1 LVNVATRKSSLLD
14 LFITNNGLTAQN
26 VSVFNPLISDHSAVS
41 AILSFPRPSYGT
53 KTITYRNFKSTNFG
67 NLAKDILQL
76 TLDSIP
82 DSLSNLIRL
91 FCSSLV
97 NIFDLHAPVL
107 SKTFTEHPKKKY
119 ISQETR
125 QLMTKRDLA
134 YKLHSS
140 TQLDADL
147 LELDS
152 LKRQVKHALSADTKD
167 HLNNIITDKGVY
179 AAINSIT
186 KLNKGIDSKFN
197 FKVNVINDF
206 FVSVSTSLSEP
217 SSLSFPPQPLK
228 HSHP

>member
-1 LVNVATRKSSLLD
+1 
-14 LFITNNGLTAQN
+14 
-26 VSVFNPLISDHSAVS
+26 
-41 AILSFPRPSYGT
+41 
-53 KTITYRNFKSTNFG
+53 
-67 NLAKDILQL
+67 
-76 TLDSIP
+76 
-82 DSLSNLIRL
+82 
-91 FCSSLV
+91 
-97 NIFDLHAPVL
+97 
-107 SKTFTEHPKKKY
+107 
-119 ISQETR
+119 
-125 QLMTKRDLA
+125 MTKRDLA